1 MLRQH
6 VNTHAPC
13 THIFI
18 QSLIRRMPTSVG
30 KCSRNT
36 QCQRWSSYWFSLFS
50 YAYPNTLQERK
61 SHTLAYTLI
70 HKHKAAPLRGTHTSL
85 CKQPKNQST
94 KPNAK
99 HKHSCSHTVKESERE
114 RLCRFVNVGFVLL
127 IFSMH
132 VCVGHWWL
140 SREYFFSFLFLLLL
154 LLCGFLLCLCCLGSP
169 LLRLLLSLQLLWLC
183 CCMGYWLWIDRSSYI
198 RNANRARSLRL
209 KLVATSTVDE
219 EQQVGTKS
227 EKRMHVLFWLENCVC
242 VCFLLPLKKK
252 KK

>member
-1 MLRQH
+1 MPNT
-6 VNTHAPC
+6 NTHVL
-13 THIFI
+13 T
-18 QSLIRRMPTSVG
+18 QLRRVRESV
-30 KCSRNT
+30 C
-36 QCQRWSSYWFSLFS
+36 
-50 YAYPNTLQERK
+50 
-61 SHTLAYTLI
+61 
-70 HKHKAAPLRGTHTSL
+70 
-85 CKQPKNQST
+85 
-94 KPNAK
+94 
-99 HKHSCSHTVKESERE
+99 V
-114 RLCRFVNVGFVLL
+114 VLL
-127 IFSMH
+127 TLGLCCWSLACM
-132 VCVGHWWL
+132 CVGHWWL

-242 VCFLLPLKKK
+242 MCFLLPLKKK
-252 KK
+252 RRNKSSYFPKNIYWSNEKNALEKYMF